1 MSRKTRGREGD
12 DGYELLVKLV
22 DECAMEVIIQDPH
35 MHKETV
41 KSQEREMLPRRRY
54 RFHHSRVNI

>member
-1 MSRKTRGREGD
+1 MSRKPRGREGD

-22 DECAMEVIIQDPH
+22 DECAMEVIIQDTH

-41 KSQEREMLPRRRY
+41 
-54 RFHHSRVNI
+54 